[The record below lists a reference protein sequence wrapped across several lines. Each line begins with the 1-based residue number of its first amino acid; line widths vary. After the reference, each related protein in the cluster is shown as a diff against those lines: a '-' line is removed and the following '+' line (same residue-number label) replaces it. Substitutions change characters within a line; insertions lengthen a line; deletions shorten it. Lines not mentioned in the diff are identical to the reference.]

1 MTQLKIRSTH
11 RTLEEAVNAA
21 NVDISYNPSV
31 AKQGIKDADTGF
43 KRCPGTQKAFV
54 MEDGSV
60 FSIFKAEDGVN
71 VLNKFEPFISVL
83 SGGFFKVAVQNDPD
97 TITITDATL
106 PKNKAGR
113 KAFADF
119 PHLLAA

>member
-1 MTQLKIRSTH
+1 MTHLKIRSTH

-21 NVDISYNPSV
+21 NVDISYNPAV
-31 AKQGIKDADTGF
+31 AKQRIKDADTGF

-60 FSIFKAEDGVN
+60 FFVFKTEDGVN

-83 SGGFFKVAVQNDPD
+83 FAGSFRVAIQSDPD

-119 PHLLAA
+119 PHLMAA